1 MFNRNGPH
9 ASEQQITFSA
19 RVSITKAQRDGT
31 DAIFHGSCIG
41 CIWKLN
47 NAWGEGLRWCMG
59 CAYFNFSNSQPNR
72 RIGEADDRDL
82 GLDSQGIDP
91 ER

>member
-1 MFNRNGPH
+1 MFQRKGVNAREETISFH
-9 ASEQQITFSA
+9 A
-19 RVSITKAQRDGT
+19 RVAITRAQTDGT

-47 NAWGEGLRWCMG
+47 NAWGEGLRWCKG
-59 CAYFNFSNSQPNR
+59 CAYFNFTDHLPNR
-72 RIGEADDRDL
+72 RIGGADSRDL
-82 GLDSQGIDP
+82 ALDDDGIDP